1 MLNREILFITLSRW
15 GETVAF
21 LSNTHVVSD
30 MAYPKPVPAFTPDA
44 FRETMNRVEET
55 TVPDEEK
62 AAVDELRAEIRSESE
77 D

>member
-1 MLNREILFITLSRW
+1 M
-15 GETVAF
+15 
-21 LSNTHVVSD
+21 D

-44 FRETMNRVEET
+44 FRETMDRVEET

-62 AAVDELRAEIRSESE
+62 VAVDELRAEMRSEAE

>member
-1 MLNREILFITLSRW
+1 MLK
-15 GETVAF
+15 TVAF
-21 LSNTHVVSD
+21 LFGAGDISY

-44 FRETMNRVEET
+44 FDETMDRVEES

-62 AAVDELRAEIRSESE
+62 AAVAQLRAEIRTEFE

>member
-1 MLNREILFITLSRW
+1 MN
-15 GETVAF
+15 
-21 LSNTHVVSD
+21 

-44 FRETMNRVEET
+44 FRETMDRVKET

-62 AAVDELRAEIRSESE
+62 VAVDELRAEIRSEAE

>member
-1 MLNREILFITLSRW
+1 
-15 GETVAF
+15 
-21 LSNTHVVSD
+21 

-44 FRETMNRVEET
+44 FDETLNRVEES

-62 AAVDELRAEIRSESE
+62 DAVAEIRAQIRGESE